1 MKQNRLL
8 FGINFRFV
16 SYRGCILSEE
26 MVRSGTME
34 KIMSFK
40 ARPGDVFV
48 ASFPKSGTTWVQE
61 VVYQL
66 YLNQCSKEVR
76 LLKDP
81 TDKKDKLES
90 IDCKE
95 ILCQVS
101 KRKAL
106 IRKGSVKQTKTY
118 SAR

>member
-1 MKQNRLL
+1 
-8 FGINFRFV
+8 
-16 SYRGCILSEE
+16 

-101 KRKAL
+101 NGKAL

-118 SAR
+118 YAR